1 MFVQLF
7 VLPSA
12 SRLLTF
18 VYFSVRRG
26 RGRPKKVKG
35 RGKGRPNRGFYSV
48 KHGTQGAAKVV
59 RRVAA
64 RSARLCLAREA
75 NNEPLPL
82 TEKKLQQAVTVACL
96 RQFPGASRKEWP
108 AISAA
113 MTKQFRDEPRTC
125 RHVLEKINQRESPE
139 DRRPGGGRK
148 SRISPGTEKADRL
161 VGGLL
166 NGFGARHTA
175 HFVNQC
181 GVSPGKK
188 PLHRTTVLRVAK
200 SKVSSNF
207 VFGAP
212 NFAHK
217 TN

>member
-1 MFVQLF
+1 M
-7 VLPSA
+7 
-12 SRLLTF
+12 
-18 VYFSVRRG
+18 RR
-26 RGRPKKVKG
+26 
-35 RGKGRPNRGFYSV
+35 N
-48 KHGTQGAAKVV
+48 
-59 RRVAA
+59 
-64 RSARLCLAREA
+64 A
-75 NNEPLPL
+75 NNEPSPV
-82 TEKKLQQAVTVACL
+82 TEKQLRQAVNVACL
-96 RQFPGASRKEWP
+96 CQFPGASRQEWP

-113 MTKQFRDEPRTC
+113 MAKQFRVKKRTC
-125 RHVLEKINQRESPE
+125 RHVLEKIHQRESPE
-139 DRRPGGGRK
+139 NCRPGAGRK
-148 SRISPGTEKADRL
+148 SRISPGTEKSDRL